1 MRLVRPDI
9 NLRRLATSAQRLT
22 LPAYPPDAL
31 LPLITQLVSLD
42 APLWCP
48 PAAAGGAGNTP
59 AGREGATSHS
69 AAGGG
74 SAAAPSA
81 PATASAGAAAVAAAA
96 AAPTSLYLRPVI
108 LSTDAKLGVA
118 TPRSALLY
126 VIASPVA
133 SYFGRASGAG
143 LKLLADT
150 TVARA
155 ARGGTGAVKAGANY
169 AGTIAPA
176 AAAAADHGC
185 DQMLWVGEDGA
196 VAECGM
202 MNFFAVYASGEVV
215 TPALD
220 GTILPGVTRQC
231 VLELVHGLRRSDR
244 GGGSDTWRA
253 VEATLPL
260 ATLLADVQAGQV
272 VEMFG
277 TGTAASVL
285 PVSVIRAGGRD
296 YAVEGGGVGLGDHLR
311 AALDAIATGRT
322 ADAAGAHPWT
332 VLVGEEGARGGEEVG
347 VDGGGGG
354 GGGPRRRRYGTG
366 GGGSPW

>member
-9 NLRRLATSAQRLT
+9 NLRRLATSATRLT

-31 LPLITQLVSLD
+31 LPLITQLVNLE

-48 PAAAGGAGNTP
+48 P
-59 AGREGATSHS
+59 
-69 AAGGG
+69 
-74 SAAAPSA
+74 
-81 PATASAGAAAVAAAA
+81 VAAAA
-96 AAPTSLYLRPVI
+96 AASSTPGGGGEPSSHEAGGTPSPSFADAAAAAPTNLYLRPVI
-108 LSTDAKLGVA
+108 LSTDPKLGVS

-126 VIASPVA
+126 VIASPVGG
-133 SYFGRASGAG
+133 YFRGGRTSRAG
-143 LKLLADT
+143 LKLLVDT
-150 TVARA
+150 GIARA

-176 AAAAADHGC
+176 AAAAADGC
-185 DQMLWVGEDGA
+185 DQMLWVGEDGS

-231 VLELVHGLRRSDR
+231 VLELVDGLRRDDGVGR
-244 GGGSDTWRA
+244 GGSGTWRA

-260 ATLLADVQAGQV
+260 ATFLADVQAGRV

-285 PVSVIRAGGRD
+285 PVSTIRSGGRD
-296 YAVEGGGVGLGDHLR
+296 YAVEGEGVGLGDRLR
-311 AALDAIATGRT
+311 DALDAIATGRT
-322 ADAAGAHPWT
+322 ADATGAHPWT
-332 VLVGEEGARGGEEVG
+332 VLVGEEADVGGGEEAG
-347 VDGGGGG
+347 VEGGGNR
-354 GGGPRRRRYGTG
+354 PRHRRYGTG
-366 GGGSPW
+366 SSAAW